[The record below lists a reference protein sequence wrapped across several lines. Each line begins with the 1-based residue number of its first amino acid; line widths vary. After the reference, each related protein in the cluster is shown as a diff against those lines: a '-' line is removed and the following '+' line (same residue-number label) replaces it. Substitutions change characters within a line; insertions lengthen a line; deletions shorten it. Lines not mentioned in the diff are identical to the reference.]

1 VATDSDLF
9 RACAAAAVTLAAL
22 LAAPR
27 CDAAD
32 PQPYS
37 VSLPHTGDDALDAAL
52 AASSQLE
59 SLRKATPVSPA
70 ALIGRAQADVGRLQT
85 VLGSFGYYQGKV
97 GITVQGRPLDDPTLG
112 EALAD
117 LPSGTSASTSIGVLL
132 GPLYR
137 LRAINIEGTLP
148 DSARSALE
156 LSPGAPA
163 IAANVL
169 AAGVR
174 LRTRLRDDGY
184 ALAVLSAPVAYEIP
198 EARVLD
204 VTFKVDA
211 GAQYRIGT
219 ISVLGLDRVRE
230 SYVRRH
236 ISVKSGDLYSFRR
249 IDQARQD
256 LLKLGVFATVTV
268 HEATTAAADGRMP
281 VTFEVRERRRHAVTA
296 TAAYSSDLGGSV
308 GATWSDRNVFG
319 SGEQLNLSATA
330 LNLGG
335 TISTSIGYD
344 VLAQYVKPDFLQ
356 RDQALQFSV
365 RALHQNLEAYDQ
377 TALIGGTLLT
387 RKLSSLWNVGA
398 GVTWTREQIIQEMTT
413 TYYTLLAL
421 PLSGK
426 YDTTGVINPLLDP
439 LHGVRATLSAT
450 PTESYGGEHSGFVVI
465 QANASTYLDLGAFAG
480 GKEGHTVLAL
490 RGVAGTMVGA
500 GQFSLPPDQR
510 FYAGG
515 PSTVRGYAYQSVGPT
530 FTDGSPQGGT
540 AIQAVGAELRLRFGQ
555 TWGAAAFVDAGN
567 VTATSKPFQ
576 GPLSVGIG
584 AGVRYYTVVGPIR
597 FDIAVP
603 TDRTANPAIRA
614 PTDRYVIYIG
624 LGQVF

>member
-1 VATDSDLF
+1 VDTDSGAL
-9 RACAAAAVTLAAL
+9 RRCAGAALVLAAL
-22 LAAPR
+22 LAAAR
-27 CDAAD
+27 ADAAD
-32 PQPYS
+32 PQPYT

-70 ALIGRAQADVGRLQT
+70 ALMGRAEADVKRLQT
-85 VLGSFGYYQGKV
+85 VLGSFGYYQGKA

-112 EALAD
+112 DLLAG
-117 LPSGTSASTSIGVLL
+117 LPSGSVASTSIGVLL

-137 LRAINIEGTLP
+137 LREINIEGTLP
-148 DSARSALE
+148 DGARGALGLSA
-156 LSPGAPA
+156 GAPA
-163 IAANVL
+163 VAANVL

-174 LRTRLRDDGY
+174 LRTWLRDDGY
-184 ALAVLSAPVAYEIP
+184 ALAMVSPPVAYEIP
-198 EARVLD
+198 EARALD

-211 GAQYRIGT
+211 GAQYRIGS
-219 ISVLGLDRVRE
+219 ISIIGLDRVRE

-236 ISVKSGDLYSFRR
+236 IAVKSGGLYSFRD

-268 HEATTAAADGRMP
+268 HEAATPDSDGRMP
-281 VTFEVRERRRHAVTA
+281 LTFEVRERRRHAVTA

-335 TISTSIGYD
+335 TISTTIGYD

-377 TALIGGTLLT
+377 TALIAGTLLT

-398 GVTWTREQIIQEMTT
+398 GVTWTREEIVQQKMDTF
-413 TYYTLLAL
+413 YTLLAL
-421 PLSGK
+421 PLSAK
-426 YDTTGVINPLLDP
+426 YDTTGISNPLLDP
-439 LHGVRATLSAT
+439 LHGVRSTLSVT

-480 GKEGHTVLAL
+480 GREGHTVLAL
-490 RGVAGTMVGA
+490 RGLAGSMVGA

-515 PSTVRGYAYQSVGPT
+515 PSTVRGYAYQSVGPI
-530 FTDGSPQGGT
+530 FMDGSPQGGT
-540 AIQAVGAELRLRFGQ
+540 AIQAVGAELRLRFGEA
-555 TWGAAAFVDAGN
+555 WGAVAFVDAGN
-567 VTATSKPFQ
+567 VTASSKPFQ

-584 AGVRYYTVVGPIR
+584 TGVRYYTVVGPVR
-597 FDIAVP
+597 FDVAVP
-603 TDRTANPAIRA
+603 AERT
-614 PTDRYVIYIG
+614 PTSDRYVIYIG